1 MSKNQKP
8 KKLIAMLC
16 IMCMLIS
23 MFSSGSVTFA
33 EDESLTKDV
42 NVEENENT
50 EADEEKL
57 ADEEEL
63 TEGINVDNSQNPFSE
78 DKSTEQ
84 DFQDIENT
92 SEYENDFERESVN
105 ESQKDLSRPEK
116 KEIIAEK
123 EESQEDITEMPIVS
137 TTEPIKYNTK
147 EIRKQMKQDDV
158 TVEVTAPIGSFPE
171 DTSLS
176 IDPVTKEDNKVG
188 FDITFSDSEGN
199 EIQPL
204 DDCEVDVLFTIGK
217 GSNLLSKDGR
227 KTRISA
233 YHKDNDGTIEQLD
246 SVITVDESVKIKIT
260 AFHFSE
266 YGVISEIIDNSF
278 KSAAPATRA
287 ADQSSAFHASIT
299 SNNDTYE
306 SGTTAIV
313 SVKYSLEPGV
323 VAPGDYVIMTIP
335 ESIASNASFSLNG
348 QHFSGYEYLGGG
360 QYKLIFG
367 EGVETGLSGS
377 FTAFVTTN
385 AEVTTTDTISVGDG
399 NKEITVVPS
408 GAPSGPGVYT
418 DAIMKDASDNPGVSY
433 GGYDYSDGYGDHAAQ
448 IGIVDLTDGGTFKY
462 RLYVNNKEANLSNV
476 TVIDQLP
483 DGMTFNSEK
492 GFEVTD
498 AITGADIDPS
508 LYSIH
513 VSGQTIT
520 FSYPGEFNNR
530 IQINYWVDIPAGS
543 NQSKYTNTATITYT
557 QDGNVYQEHRNYV
570 LQGTA
575 NSASN
580 GEKSVD
586 KTEISTDPADQFV
599 TYTIKFW
606 NSNGFEAGE
615 INLIDELDSYVRFVS
630 ASENEYFSILQDPDN
645 PQKLHIT
652 NTSAISESM
661 TAYVRFIV
669 DMSNVPEGYTVENTV
684 GGNTTK
690 TTKDISLQ
698 LLATKRVDGNEPGDL
713 RFEFELYQSNG
724 TVLQT
729 KENDS
734 SGIIAFDPMSFS
746 QEDIGIHS
754 YRIREKEN
762 PDSPFEQDT
771 SFYYVTIYI
780 SRLDTGLLVGDVI
793 YGKNDSTGEPR
804 VVDPENV
811 IFNNTSQTIS
821 VEGTKE
827 WIGDN
832 GSVRP
837 ESIVVHLFADGEM
850 VDSKTVSSDT
860 GWTYSFDGLP
870 KYSDGMEIQYSVT
883 EEPITGYHSE
893 IDGFD
898 ITNTYI
904 PETVEIPV
912 EKQWVGPALDS
923 VTINLLADGEVIEST
938 ELNEGNEW
946 QHTFG
951 DLPKYDS
958 ADGHEIEYDAEEE
971 AVEGYETGR
980 SGTAE
985 TGFTFT
991 NTIAGKVSI
1000 PVTKAWIG
1008 PVAEEVT
1015 VVLLGDGEKVSEAQ
1029 LNEDNNWQYTF
1040 TDLDK
1045 YNDGSEI
1052 EYTIEEVNVEGY
1064 ASEISGDQ
1072 TGFTITNT
1080 STETIEIPVEKQWV
1094 GPALDSVTINLLA
1107 DGEVIEST
1115 ELNEGNEWQHTFG
1128 DLPKYDSADGH
1139 EIEYDAEEEAV
1150 EGYETGRSGTAETG
1164 FTFTNTIAGK
1174 VSIPV
1179 TKAWIGPVAEEVT
1192 VVLLGDGEKVSEA
1205 QLNEDNNWQ
1214 YTFTDLDKYNDGSEI
1229 EYTIEEVNVEGYASE
1244 ISGDQ
1249 TGFTITNTSTETIEI
1264 PVEKQWI
1271 GPAAESV
1278 TIRLFADGLE
1288 QENIVLSEDNDWK
1301 YVFTDLDKY
1310 DHNDGH
1316 EINYNIQEDIIP
1328 GYDPKVIDA
1337 FEEGVTFINTNV
1349 ETIDIPVEKKWIGP
1363 EQDSVTVN
1371 LIADGEEVDSVVL
1384 TDEDDWKYT
1393 FKGLLR
1399 YDGKDGHEIE
1409 YTIEELEV
1417 DDYETEISGDSNGYT
1432 VTNTN
1437 TETIDIPVEKKW
1449 VGPELDSVTVNLL
1462 SDGEVLC
1469 DADLNKDNDWQ
1480 YTFTDLP
1487 KYDGTDGHEID
1498 YTISEDSVENYSSEI
1513 SGNADEG
1520 FVVTNTNVETVS
1532 VEGIK
1537 VWDDND
1543 DQDGIRPESIT
1554 VRLMANGIE
1563 IDNRTVSED
1572 DDWKWSFVDLPK
1584 YDNGE
1589 EISYDIAEDDVDG
1602 YVSEI
1607 TQDVESQYVIT
1618 NYHEPGMIDI
1628 SVNKIWKDYN
1638 DKLGKR
1644 PDSIT
1649 IRLLADGESTGDSI
1663 ILNEDNGWSGSFS
1676 YLDKYRDDKL
1686 ITYSISED
1694 VVKGYTSSIK
1704 GSAEDGFTVTNKVIT
1719 GAPKTGDGTNVIK
1732 YFCLILISVMGI
1744 ICMLAKPK
1752 RRKAK
1757 VNK

>member
-1080 STETIEIPVEKQWV
+1080 STETIEIPVEKQW
-1094 GPALDSVTINLLA
+1094 
-1107 DGEVIEST
+1107 
-1115 ELNEGNEWQHTFG
+1115 
-1128 DLPKYDSADGH
+1128 
-1139 EIEYDAEEEAV
+1139 
-1150 EGYETGRSGTAETG
+1150 
-1164 FTFTNTIAGK
+1164 
-1174 VSIPV
+1174 
-1179 TKAWIGPVAEEVT
+1179 
-1192 VVLLGDGEKVSEA
+1192 
-1205 QLNEDNNWQ
+1205 
-1214 YTFTDLDKYNDGSEI
+1214 
-1229 EYTIEEVNVEGYASE
+1229 
-1244 ISGDQ
+1244 
-1249 TGFTITNTSTETIEI
+1249 
-1264 PVEKQWI
+1264 I